1 MTYSLDIVSVGIKD
15 EGRIVVWVVMCPQT
29 RRAVIGPACR
39 DCGPVERINSGAVF
53 GHEGNVNLP
62 LQHIFRA
69 DPEIRQALRPK
80 SGIGAAVRPFRSKF
94 ASSAERVRSSRRSLT
109 RDASIVSCAFV
120 RTVCRVDNT
129 SDGFWKRKNGIT
141 RSQLRRQL
149 CATLVD
155 RSIV

>member
-29 RRAVIGPACR
+29 GRAVIGPACR

-80 SGIGAAVRPFRSKF
+80 SGIGAAVRPLRR
-94 ASSAERVRSSRRSLT
+94 APPRRVPATT
-109 RDASIVSCAFV
+109 RAASIFGLD
-120 RTVCRVDNT
+120 TVCRVDNT

-141 RSQLRRQL
+141 RSSCDASSARLL
-149 CATLVD
+149 L
-155 RSIV
+155 IVRLFEPPGR